1 MQSHLNIGSTE
12 KINTKQVYIVELIN
26 GKYYIGSSLDLSKRL
41 RTYYSLANMNSKLEK
56 SNSIIYLS
64 LLKYKI
70 SSFSLEILE
79 YCDKNEL
86 ISREQYYIDSL
97 EPEYNILKT
106 SCFT

>member
-1 MQSHLNIGSTE
+1 MNI
-12 KINTKQVYIVELIN
+12 
-26 GKYYIGSSLDLSKRL
+26 
-41 RTYYSLANMNSKLEK
+41 KLEK

-97 EPEYNILKT
+97 V
-106 SCFT
+106 